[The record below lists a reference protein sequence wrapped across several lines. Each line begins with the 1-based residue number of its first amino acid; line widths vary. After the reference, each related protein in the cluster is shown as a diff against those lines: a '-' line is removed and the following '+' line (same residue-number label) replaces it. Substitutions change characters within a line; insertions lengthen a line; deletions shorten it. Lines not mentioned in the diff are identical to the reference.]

1 MSDLGIS
8 GKGFISQLG
17 EQGLKLGTQ
26 FAGQAL
32 TQNFFTSNVDETIAV
47 KNNQLNR
54 MSLGIAN
61 RSHM

>member
-1 MSDLGIS
+1 M
-8 GKGFISQLG
+8 
-17 EQGLKLGTQ
+17 
-26 FAGQAL
+26 
-32 TQNFFTSNVDETIAV
+32 QNFFTSNVDETIAV